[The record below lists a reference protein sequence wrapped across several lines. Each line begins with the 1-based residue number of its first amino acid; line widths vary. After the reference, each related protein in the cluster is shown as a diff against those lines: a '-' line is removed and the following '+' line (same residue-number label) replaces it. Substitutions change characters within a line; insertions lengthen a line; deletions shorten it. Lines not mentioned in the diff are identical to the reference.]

1 MSVVL
6 NIQIEAD
13 SAFAQRLAALLNRS
27 MKNDN
32 GVIPHKDSATWYEH
46 LVSTDADG
54 EVKAEAFVMV
64 ITPSDHFEEG
74 HEKWNAISDSVR
86 NLLNDGDNVRSLK
99 HGESRTLLSHSTSRN
114 SCPSPNRR

>member
-6 NIQIEAD
+6 NIQVEAD
-13 SAFAQRLAALLNRS
+13 SAFAERLASLLNRS

-64 ITPSDHFEEG
+64 ITPADRFEEG

-86 NLLNDGDNVRSLK
+86 SLLDDGDKVRSLK
-99 HGESRTLLSHSTSRN
+99 HGESRTL
-114 SCPSPNRR
+114 PSSGTNLKL